1 MMENADQEQKKLLHS
16 RSSSPLPESQQALSH
31 SPSCTSQALFSGRCR
46 QSFNPRSHLEVENW
60 GTERW
65 RNSQGPSSCGWLLI
79 PRSLLLPCAALPVTC
94 RPTGP
99 IFTPLFS
106 APPRQMFPLLKCSS
120 QHSQLVALS
129 LYSFSVPC
137 FLLRKIS
144 QLSQF
149 NIYDAYVCWLIY
161 CLNYIMCYVLT
172 RTHLFCSHTISNAKH
187 NAWLQQTWKFSSNDW

>member
-1 MMENADQEQKKLLHS
+1 MLTKNRRNSSTLGQVPRCLRVSKPFPTALLALARHCSQGVAD
-16 RSSSPLPESQQALSH
+16 SH
-31 SPSCTSQALFSGRCR
+31 STLTATWRWKTEALRGEEIPKA
-46 QSFNPRSHLEVENW
+46 PRAVAGSWSPGLYCYPV
-60 GTERW
+60 
-65 RNSQGPSSCGWLLI
+65 
-79 PRSLLLPCAALPVTC
+79 AALPVTC

-106 APPRQMFPLLKCSS
+106 APPRQMFPLLECSS

-172 RTHLFCSHTISNAKH
+172 RTHLFCSHRISNAKH
-187 NAWLQQTWKFSSNDW
+187 NAWLQQTCKFSSNDW

>member
-1 MMENADQEQKKLLHS
+1 MLTKNRRNSSTLGQVPRCLRVSNPFPTALLALARHCSQGVAD
-16 RSSSPLPESQQALSH
+16 SH
-31 SPSCTSQALFSGRCR
+31 STLAATWRWKTEALRG
-46 QSFNPRSHLEVENW
+46 EEI
-60 GTERW
+60 
-65 RNSQGPSSCGWLLI
+65 PSSCGWLLI

-149 NIYDAYVCWLIY
+149 NIYDAYVC
-161 CLNYIMCYVLT
+161 
-172 RTHLFCSHTISNAKH
+172 
-187 NAWLQQTWKFSSNDW
+187 